1 MLEKIKI
8 WLLKLITKFIVG
20 EQLFVK
26 VQQTVEK
33 VAKKNI
39 SGKEKRDIAIK
50 ELKEVGN
57 DFAEFTLNFALET
70 AVFALKSK
78 QKN

>member
-8 WLLKLITKFIVG
+8 WLLELITKFVIG

-33 VAKKNI
+33 VADKNI
-39 SGKEKRDIAIK
+39 SGKEKKEIAIK
-50 ELKEVGN
+50 ELKEVGG
-57 DFAEFTLNFALET
+57 DFAEYTLNFALET

-78 QKN
+78 LKN